1 MGCWSRHSAQVHPG
15 SAAQRPHSQDF
26 GQCRTRAALERSA
39 SLGKKHRLCF
49 QTVSPRGR
57 YSCETWVCFSW
68 WEPQDGHSYN
78 CSSQRGEK
86 RSKSQLKSGTW
97 STARGAPE
105 AGQGPAS
112 AVVLLGPSSDAQ
124 LCCSPPWPP
133 SQVVAQTGLTVHP
146 ALAALSSHERSL
158 LMGKKQERLQGG
170 LQYSHGSRLTETSS
184 KDGKTKQVDK
194 SRIPKS
200 FYNR

>member
-1 MGCWSRHSAQVHPG
+1 MGVFQLVGAPRRAQLQLQQPK
-15 SAAQRPHSQDF
+15 R
-26 GQCRTRAALERSA
+26 
-39 SLGKKHRLCF
+39 
-49 QTVSPRGR
+49 
-57 YSCETWVCFSW
+57 
-68 WEPQDGHSYN
+68 
-78 CSSQRGEK
+78 EK

-124 LCCSPPWPP
+124 LCCSPPRPP
-133 SQVVAQTGLTVHP
+133 SQVAAQTGLTIHP
-146 ALAALSSHERSL
+146 ALAELSSHERSL
-158 LMGKKQERLQGG
+158 PAGKQERLQGG
-170 LQYSHGSRLTETSS
+170 LEYSHGSRLTETSS